1 MQSLRSASPS
11 SGAILLAEKALSNT
25 TSGVFAWLAHRTIQS
40 PTIPLE
46 WYAAICEF
54 RRDSHRW
61 RAQVETRHPLQA
73 ASLVGPR
80 SSNTRLKALSFGPLP
95 PSHTTR
101 VVLNRLPALFLRATK
116 RAQQGNLLTRCR
128 RELYAGPMKDDATWT
143 VETDKGVSLCSHKL
157 RVEFL
162 RGPLEGKIFE
172 LPGPEIRMGSG
183 TDCDVVIPDRTVSH
197 QHAVLRIEKS
207 GIRVIDSKSR
217 NGTLVDNVRIR
228 DAYARPDASIS
239 MGASAMRLQ
248 MIQEVVE
255 LPLST
260 RDHFGALIGRS
271 VAMRKV
277 YALLERVAGTDTTVL
292 IEGETG
298 TGKELVAAAIHEAS
312 PRAQQPFVV
321 FDCSAV
327 PSDLIESELFGHVR
341 GAYTN
346 AVGDRKGR
354 FREANGGTL
363 FLDEIGELP
372 LELQPKLLRALES
385 RTIRS
390 LGADREQVV
399 DVRVVAATNRNLAIE
414 VDRGQFRE
422 DLYYRI
428 AVVPVRLPPLRERI
442 DDIPLLVRRFEHD
455 WRSRPNRPAPI
466 PDTVIERM
474 KQLSWPGNIRELR
487 NKVDMMLS
495 LGLATLPGARQYES
509 PNSNGPLDVDVDMPF
524 HSWRERLL
532 ESSTKAYFAA
542 ALEKN
547 KGNVSQTATLAGVS
561 RAFLQRIMKRLD
573 LRNSNEE

>member
-1 MQSLRSASPS
+1 M
-11 SGAILLAEKALSNT
+11 
-25 TSGVFAWLAHRTIQS
+25 
-40 PTIPLE
+40 
-46 WYAAICEF
+46 
-54 RRDSHRW
+54 
-61 RAQVETRHPLQA
+61 
-73 ASLVGPR
+73 
-80 SSNTRLKALSFGPLP
+80 
-95 PSHTTR
+95 
-101 VVLNRLPALFLRATK
+101 
-116 RAQQGNLLTRCR
+116 
-128 RELYAGPMKDDATWT
+128 MKDDDTTWT
-143 VETDKGVSLCSHKL
+143 VETDRGVSLCSRKL
-157 RVEFL
+157 RVEFF
-162 RGPLEGKIFE
+162 RGPLEGKVFE

-183 TDCDVVIPDRTVSH
+183 RDCDVVIPDRTVSH
-197 QHAVLRIEKS
+197 QHAVLRVEKS
-207 GIRVIDSKSR
+207 GVRVIDSKSR

-239 MGASAMRLQ
+239 MGGSVMRLQ
-248 MIQEVVE
+248 MIRDVVE

-271 VAMRKV
+271 IAMRKV
-277 YALLERVAGTDTTVL
+277 YALLERVAIADTTVL

-327 PSDLIESELFGHVR
+327 PSELIESELFGHVR

-346 AVGDRKGR
+346 ALGDRKGR

-372 LELQPKLLRALES
+372 IELQPKLLRALEA
-385 RTIRS
+385 RTIRP
-390 LGADREQVV
+390 LGADKEHVV
-399 DVRVVAATNRNLAIE
+399 DVRVLAATNRNLAIE
-414 VDRGQFRE
+414 VDRGRFRE

-474 KQLSWPGNIRELR
+474 KQLPWPGNVRELR

-495 LGLATLPGARQYES
+495 LGLASLPGARQYES
-509 PNSNGPLDVDVDMPF
+509 SRAGGAFDVDLDTPF
-524 HSWRERLL
+524 HSWCERLV
-532 ESSTKAYFAA
+532 ESHTKAYFAA
-542 ALEKN
+542 ALEKT
-547 KGNVSQTATLAGVS
+547 KGNVSQTAALAGVS
-561 RAFLQRIMKRLD
+561 RAFLQKIMKRLD
-573 LRNSNEE
+573 LRNAGEG